1 MINLQPRSTSILP
14 FGLLCHPH
22 LVPPVH
28 RSFVN
33 IRALLIEYKTIKTG
47 SASILLYLLYLDAT
61 EADLV
66 REAASLHAP
75 VYSLCIYDQLN
86 HHAKYADQE
95 KDGAL
100 YQHRNFP
107 FILHS

>member
-1 MINLQPRSTSILP
+1 MMINLQPRSTSILP

-47 SASILLYLLYLDAT
+47 SVSILLYLDAT